1 MKVWQ
6 TTQTR
11 GLIKAIFLILMTS
24 AITMGSSI
32 ASPTTS
38 TEKLTSEES
47 TSCRKENPREENEE
61 SQASQ
66 IGKSTTEVLKSLN
79 RILEVMAEI
88 ISEERSSHS
97 TQQSE
102 EQTTRKQN
110 NSF

>member
-6 TTQTR
+6 TTQTS
-11 GLIKAIFLILMTS
+11 GFIKVMCLILMTS

-32 ASPTTS
+32 ASPTPT
-38 TEKLTSEES
+38 LRGPTSEES
-47 TSCRKENPREENEE
+47 TSCRKENPREESEE

-97 TQQSE
+97 MEQSE
-102 EQTTRKQN
+102 K
-110 NSF
+110 

>member
-32 ASPTTS
+32 ASPTPS
-38 TEKLTSEES
+38 TERLTSEES
-47 TSCRKENPREENEE
+47 TSCRKENPREESEE

-97 TQQSE
+97 TPPSE
-102 EQTTRKQN
+102 K
-110 NSF
+110 

>member
-1 MKVWQ
+1 MKQWLIMKI
-6 TTQTR
+6 R
-11 GLIKAIFLILMTS
+11 GFTKVIFLILMTS

-47 TSCRKENPREENEE
+47 TSCRKENLREESEE

-97 TQQSE
+97 TQQ
-102 EQTTRKQN
+102 
-110 NSF
+110 

>member
-32 ASPTTS
+32 ASPTPS
-38 TEKLTSEES
+38 TERLTSEES
-47 TSCRKENPREENEE
+47 TSCRKENPREESGE

-97 TQQSE
+97 MEQSE
-102 EQTTRKQN
+102 K
-110 NSF
+110 

>member
-6 TTQTR
+6 TTQTS
-11 GLIKAIFLILMTS
+11 GFIKVMCLILMTS

-32 ASPTTS
+32 ASPTPLQES
-38 TEKLTSEES
+38 RTSEES
-47 TSCRKENPREENEE
+47 TSCRKENPKEE
-61 SQASQ
+61 SEELQASQ

-97 TQQSE
+97 TPPSE
-102 EQTTRKQN
+102 E
-110 NSF
+110 

>member
-6 TTQTR
+6 TTQIR
-11 GLIKAIFLILMTS
+11 GLTKVIFLILMTS

-32 ASPTTS
+32 ASPTPS
-38 TEKLTSEES
+38 TERLTSEES

-97 TQQSE
+97 TEQSE
-102 EQTTRKQN
+102 K
-110 NSF
+110 

>member
-6 TTQTR
+6 TTQIR
-11 GLIKAIFLILMTS
+11 GLTKVIFLILMTS

-32 ASPTTS
+32 ASPIS
-38 TEKLTSEES
+38 QTESATSEES
-47 TSCRKENPREENEE
+47 ISCRKENPREQSEE
-61 SQASQ
+61 LQASQ

-97 TQQSE
+97 TPPSE
-102 EQTTRKQN
+102 E
-110 NSF
+110 

>member
-1 MKVWQ
+1 MRVWQ

-32 ASPTTS
+32 ASPTPS
-38 TEKLTSEES
+38 TGRLTSEES

-97 TQQSE
+97 MEQSE
-102 EQTTRKQN
+102 K
-110 NSF
+110 